1 MLLRPLLA
9 LLSVAMLDTKSTR
22 SSLGPNFNMEI
33 IYIAQSKSFP
43 GMVKIGRTDVD
54 VKTRMDQLSSID
66 YGPSGSEIDSD
77 WEAINAFTVNNNEI
91 AEKLLHDHFSQ
102 SRVEGRREL
111 FYTDD
116 PEQLCSEAKYLTNGE
131 AISDSLEILDVL
143 ESISDIAFSISSVT
157 GVTFLVHHF
166 YPNETTSKMMDRKID
181 FIEKLSEKS
190 RTADTPIKKHAYN
203 AASIGLSLLGFLGA
217 VAVLPVIAIAEGNK
231 EVINDI
237 KNGIKSKKRSDKE

>member
-1 MLLRPLLA
+1 
-9 LLSVAMLDTKSTR
+9 
-22 SSLGPNFNMEI
+22 MEI

-54 VKTRMDQLSSID
+54 VKIRMDQLSSID

-77 WEAINAFTVNNNEI
+77 WEAISAFTVDDNET

-116 PEQLCSEAKYLTNGE
+116 PEQLCSEAKHLTNGE

-143 ESISDIAFSISSVT
+143 ESISDIALSISSVT

-166 YPNETTSKMMDRKID
+166 YPNETTFKIMDRKVNVID
-181 FIEKLSEKS
+181 KLIEKS
-190 RTADTPIKKHAYN
+190 RAADTPIKKHAYN
-203 AASIGLSLLGFLGA
+203 TASIGLSFLFFLGTA
-217 VAVLPVIAIAEGNK
+217 AVLPVIAVAEGIK
-231 EVINDI
+231 ELINDI
-237 KNGIKSKKRSDKE
+237 KNGIKSKI